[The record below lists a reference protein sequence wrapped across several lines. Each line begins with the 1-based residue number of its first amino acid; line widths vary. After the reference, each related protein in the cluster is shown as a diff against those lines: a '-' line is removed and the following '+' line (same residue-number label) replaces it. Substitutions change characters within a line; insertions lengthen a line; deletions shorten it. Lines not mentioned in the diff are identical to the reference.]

1 MMFRVPCPSALLSAR
16 VGSCRLGLARV
27 GSGWLGRAR
36 LLGRLRAREG
46 GGHVGGQTQR
56 GGGERPARA
65 RARARARAGARARG
79 RARARAAAVLLGVQ
93 SELETKANES
103 VSAWIYT
110 IGGRSTNDVGP
121 RDIFSNFLTLK
132 LPR

>member
-1 MMFRVPCPSALLSAR
+1 MSAR
-16 VGSCRLGLARV
+16 VGSGRLGSARV
-27 GSGWLGRAR
+27 GSARLGRAR

-46 GGHVGGQTQR
+46 GGHVGGQAQR

-93 SELETKANES
+93 PELETTANEL

-110 IGGRSTNDVGP
+110 IGGRSTNHVM
-121 RDIFSNFLTLK
+121 FLATL
-132 LPR
+132 